1 VHVPALRERQEDIPI
16 LADHFLQRFAR
27 RHGLQIPGFS
37 AQALAAL
44 QAHSWPGNVRELQNT
59 IERAVILTDNGT
71 PVPLAALGLFA
82 SPGVLAPSANE
93 PSPNARPA
101 SPIGPYAGRTVK
113 PLHEIERQ
121 HILWALEQTGGN
133 RTKAATLLE
142 ISIRTLRNKLHEY
155 RLAEALCN

>member
-1 VHVPALRERQEDIPI
+1 LRERQEDIPI
-16 LADHFLQRFAR
+16 LAEHFLQRFAR
-27 RHGLQIPGFS
+27 RHGLQLPGFS

-44 QAHSWPGNVRELQNT
+44 QAHPWPGNVRELQNT

-71 PVPLAALGLFA
+71 PVPLSALGLVPVAGAPA
-82 SPGVLAPSANE
+82 SDPTEL
-93 PSPNARPA
+93 SPNARA
-101 SPIGPYAGRTVK
+101 TSPSARPNGPYAGRTVK

-155 RLAEALCN
+155 RLAEAMCN